1 MLGRT
6 WASRVIPSGPSPLG
20 LCPLLHS
27 QLFGSGSGSTH
38 FLPEP
43 TVTTEEAG
51 GTAIGL
57 VGVVTL
63 LPLPTRSHSREE
75 RDSQETHG
83 CVTLSIPPPLPSQQL
98 PKALGTLHGSS
109 RTPGCWEGLQSSQ
122 LCHTEKMNACMLSP
136 FSRVQL
142 FVTL

>member
-6 WASRVIPSGPSPLG
+6 WASRVIPLGPSPLG

-27 QLFGSGSGSTH
+27 QLFGSGSGSTY
-38 FLPEP
+38 LLLEP
-43 TVTTEEAG
+43 TITTEEAG
-51 GTAIGL
+51 GAAIGL

-63 LPLPTRSHSREE
+63 LALPTRSHSRGEH
-75 RDSQETHG
+75 DSQETHG
-83 CVTLSIPPPLPSQQL
+83 RVTLSIPPPLPSQQL
-98 PKALGTLHGSS
+98 HKALGTLHGSS
-109 RTPGCWEGLQSSQ
+109 RTPACWEGLQSSQ